1 MRRLTASL
9 ATLWISAHSMPTG
22 AVTILV
28 ESDGD
33 VINGSV
39 GSVADLLAASGPDG
53 ISLREAIT
61 ATNNDPDQYTM
72 HFATAEIQLTSALP
86 PLTGGHLTIE
96 GPVTLRGGPVMTPT
110 PFDVGLRI
118 ASSGNR
124 LVGLTLEGF
133 FITGVAVSP
142 PDGDQPGMTL
152 ADNVIE
158 GLTIRG
164 VHNAIFLGDAFSPTC
179 GGQELCPSHN
189 TFLRNTVRN
198 NTIESD
204 RFGIIAEAGRTVG
217 GVFDSLTI
225 TGNTLQV
232 GTVAE
237 PNSLGAP
244 IQVDAGGISASA
256 HLSNIL
262 VSGNTIV
269 GVQAGG
275 DGAITIAAGLQR
287 NHASV
292 IEDVKVTGNR
302 IHLIR
307 PNGSV
312 PCCNGIVVSAASD
325 YFTYPPQ
332 TFPGSPD
339 DNVVRRVEV
348 SGNDI
353 SGELLF
359 GGVRL
364 QAGVDGGGSRNRVET
379 ARVSDNII
387 RSTIRN
393 QGILLWIGQIGQG
406 RTVTGNALTDID
418 IIGNDITTGEGES
431 NQDPTTAGGIILLS
445 GHDGGRN
452 GSISDVRISANHITT
467 SYAGVR
473 LIGGVSPPGSST
485 PAMGNSI
492 RCVRFT
498 GNSLV
503 GTTTALHVQANMG
516 SALGNLL
523 AFVKPDVGA
532 MVAPELGAVEPTL
545 LDLVATGCPGL

>member
-225 TGNTLQV
+225 TGNTLIAGAGEADGNFV
-232 GTVAE
+232 PDVYAKEYGTLNLTVSKTFGEQTTVQFQAKNLTNPE
-237 PNSLGAP
+237 IETFYDSSHGDVTKTTFTRGREYSLG
-244 IQVDAGGISASA
+244 V
-256 HLSNIL
+256 
-262 VSGNTIV
+262 
-269 GVQAGG
+269 
-275 DGAITIAAGLQR
+275 
-287 NHASV
+287 
-292 IEDVKVTGNR
+292 
-302 IHLIR
+302 
-307 PNGSV
+307 
-312 PCCNGIVVSAASD
+312 
-325 YFTYPPQ
+325 
-332 TFPGSPD
+332 
-339 DNVVRRVEV
+339 
-348 SGNDI
+348 
-353 SGELLF
+353 
-359 GGVRL
+359 
-364 QAGVDGGGSRNRVET
+364 
-379 ARVSDNII
+379 
-387 RSTIRN
+387 
-393 QGILLWIGQIGQG
+393 
-406 RTVTGNALTDID
+406 
-418 IIGNDITTGEGES
+418 
-431 NQDPTTAGGIILLS
+431 
-445 GHDGGRN
+445 
-452 GSISDVRISANHITT
+452 
-467 SYAGVR
+467 
-473 LIGGVSPPGSST
+473 
-485 PAMGNSI
+485 SI
-492 RCVRFT
+492 RF
-498 GNSLV
+498 
-503 GTTTALHVQANMG
+503 
-516 SALGNLL
+516 
-523 AFVKPDVGA
+523 
-532 MVAPELGAVEPTL
+532 
-545 LDLVATGCPGL
+545 